1 MSILTDD
8 QLARVR
14 FASRV
19 HFTGN
24 SYGASRATVE
34 AAQDLITE
42 VVRISRH
49 GVYVCESDF
58 TRIAKE
64 ILAKSEN

>member
-1 MSILTDD
+1 MNILSDD
-8 QLARVR
+8 QQARVR

-24 SYGASRATVE
+24 TYGSSRASVE
-34 AAQDLITE
+34 AANDLIAE

-49 GVYVCESDF
+49 GVHVCESDF
-58 TRIAKE
+58 RRIAGE
-64 ILAKSEN
+64 VLNKSEN

>member
-1 MSILTDD
+1 MLSDD

-24 SYGASRATVE
+24 TYGASRAAVE
-34 AAQDLITE
+34 DANFISAS
-42 VVRISRH
+42 VVKISRH
-49 GVYVCESDF
+49 GVSVCESDF
-58 TRIAKE
+58 RRIAKE
-64 ILAKSEN
+64 ILSKSEN

>member
-1 MSILTDD
+1 MLSDD
-8 QLARVR
+8 QLARIR

-24 SYGASRATVE
+24 TYGATRAAVE
-34 AAQDLITE
+34 DANFISAS
-42 VVRISRH
+42 VVKISRH

-58 TRIAKE
+58 TRIAKD
-64 ILAKSEN
+64 ILRKLED

>member
-1 MSILTDD
+1 MLSDD

-24 SYGASRATVE
+24 TYGASRAAVE
-34 AAQDLITE
+34 DANFISAS
-42 VVRISRH
+42 VVKISRH

-58 TRIAKE
+58 KRIAKE
-64 ILAKSEN
+64 ILSKLEN